1 VSGYAPWRTVRFA
14 RAGAG
19 RLPLELYDAMIAA
32 SARPGPGSPPAYH
45 NPRDPGAIR
54 IQESVLAPIERR
66 LLIWLARRMPA
77 FVTPDK
83 LTALG
88 LISLAF
94 AGLLYALASRWP
106 LALLAVNLFIAL
118 NWFGD
123 SLDGTLARV
132 RNKQRPRYGFYVDHA
147 VDAVGATFI
156 LTGMAVS
163 GFVTASL
170 AVGMLVAFLL
180 VSVESYLATYALGRF
195 RLSHWKFGPTE
206 LRILLAIGNVY
217 AFFKPVVIVIG
228 SEFKFFDVGFACGI
242 VGLGSVL
249 VRSLV
254 RNTRELYRAERV

>member
-1 VSGYAPWRTVRFA
+1 
-14 RAGAG
+14 
-19 RLPLELYDAMIAA
+19 
-32 SARPGPGSPPAYH
+32 
-45 NPRDPGAIR
+45 
-54 IQESVLAPIERR
+54 
-66 LLIWLARRMPA
+66 MPS

-88 LISLAF
+88 LVSLVS
-94 AGLLYALASRWP
+94 AGLFYALASVWP
-106 LALLAVNLFIAL
+106 VALLAVNLFIAL

-156 LTGMAVS
+156 LGGMACS
-163 GFVTASL
+163 GFVTAWL
-170 AVGMLVAFLL
+170 AIGMLVAFLL

-217 AFFKPVVIVIG
+217 AYFKPTVILFG
-228 SEFKFFDVGFACGI
+228 TELKFFDVGFACGI
-242 VGLGSVL
+242 VGLALVL

-254 RNTRELYRAERV
+254 RNTRELYRSERV